1 MGYIRLLRF
10 LADVHGLRRRDSPG
24 AGAAGGGLFGGGAW
38 DPVRDTEGVI

>member
-24 AGAAGGGLFGGGAW
+24 AGAAGGGLLGGGAW
-38 DPVRDTEGVI
+38 DPVSDTEGVI